1 MTNKIRKVILLITTI
16 LFACHL
22 QVAGKE
28 FFVSEQSI
36 PDFKFIFDKL
46 SQNRITYNRYNDS
59 IFSIHNHDEWL
70 RFFMT
75 RSQKNHKIYNENEKL
90 LNSIADYFETDMA
103 DTTKE
108 TILPDAAYDSLDKN
122 FFHNYAYALTDPFIT
137 NRVTDILI
145 RNFRKRPERNYEFLR
160 AMSWKGASY
169 YQIWRLNRDN
179 ETLKKAYDCIAYVA
193 DSAHCHTPEEL
204 GLYGYALQNLCLS
217 AWTLNHIQPL
227 KKLQERYEKLEEL
240 ARNHTADEL
249 EVPEKRRQLWINSL
263 KNRDLEIVRGI
274 YLTNP
279 DLIEKEEGDA
289 LVKRVLSQYPDT
301 VGLSTTSKLNLI
313 VMKLRMGEI
322 RTRTAL
328 KEAKE
333 IYETSI
339 KPLTRQKILGEGA
352 FNSLMNHYPNL
363 AFIVDTARV
372 SVKYKKKCVRM
383 FCEDII
389 RMFRHRK
396 DQQNST
402 QYNQTLEH
410 VSTYP
415 RLIKYLS
422 DEERIGFVMELNV
435 ATQVTTYAHSTHVA
449 RLAEAMMKAIIR
461 HQRELLVG
469 KLGITSK
476 WQVRLHQ
483 RQLINFITRA
493 ALCHDIGKNSIVSV
507 VNNDYRQ
514 LCDEERRIIRM
525 HPRMGLKYL
534 KISQKLKYYHD
545 TTLGHHKWYNGK
557 GGYPSD
563 FDNTKSPFRFMI
575 DIITLCDCM
584 QAATERVGRNYKQ
597 EKSFE
602 KVMEE
607 LREGAGTRYNPD
619 LVKLIDDIPELY
631 NELERIAIYGW
642 PDIYYE
648 ISLLSRLEIVGAEKA
663 RI

>member
-1 MTNKIRKVILLITTI
+1 MINKIRKIILLTTII
-16 LFACHL
+16 LFACHYP
-22 QVAGKE
+22 VAGKE
-28 FFVSEQSI
+28 YSASKQTI

-59 IFSIHNHDEWL
+59 IFRIHDHDQWVK
-70 RFFMT
+70 FFMA
-75 RSQKNHKIYNENEKL
+75 RSQKNHQIYHENERL
-90 LNSIADYFETDMA
+90 LNSIADYFEPDMV

-108 TILPDAAYDSLDKN
+108 CVLPDAAYDSLDKN

-137 NRVTDILI
+137 NRIMDILI
-145 RNFRKRPERNYEFLR
+145 RNLRNRPDRNYYFLR
-160 AMSWKGASY
+160 AMSWKGSSH
-169 YQIWRLNRDN
+169 YQIWKLDRDV

-204 GLYGYALQNLCLS
+204 GLYGYALQDLCLS

-227 KKLQERYEKLEEL
+227 KKLKERYEKLEIL

-249 EVPEKRRQLWINSL
+249 EVPEKRRQLWINSI

-289 LVKRVLSQYPDT
+289 LVKRVIRQYPDT
-301 VGLSTTSKLNLI
+301 VGLSITSKLNLI
-313 VMKLRMGEI
+313 VMKVRTGEI

-328 KEAKE
+328 REAKE
-333 IYETSI
+333 IYETLI
-339 KPLTRQKILGEGA
+339 KPLTKQEVLGVGT
-352 FNSLMNHYPNL
+352 FNSLMNHYTNL

-372 SVKYKKKCVRM
+372 SANYKKEHVRM

-402 QYNQTLEH
+402 QYNQTLEL
-410 VSTYP
+410 VSTNP
-415 RLIKYLS
+415 RLIKYLN
-422 DEERIGFVMELNV
+422 DKDRIGFVMELNV

-449 RLAEAMMKAIIR
+449 RLTEALMKGIIR
-461 HQRELLVG
+461 HRKQLLVG

-483 RQLINFITRA
+483 SQLIHFITRA

-534 KISQKLKYYHD
+534 KISQKLKHYHD

-563 FDNTKSPFRFMI
+563 FDNTKSPYRFMI

-619 LVKLIDDIPELY
+619 LVKLIDDVPELY
-631 NELERIAIYGW
+631 KELEMIAIYGW

-648 ISLLSRLEIVGAEKA
+648 IYKNYMR
-663 RI
+663 

>member
-1 MTNKIRKVILLITTI
+1 MITTI

-28 FFVSEQSI
+28 LLVSKQSI

-59 IFSIHNHDEWL
+59 IFRIHDHDQWVK
-70 RFFMT
+70 FFMA
-75 RSQKNHKIYNENEKL
+75 RSQKNHQIYHENVKL

-108 TILPDAAYDSLDKN
+108 TILPDAAYDSLN
-122 FFHNYAYALTDPFIT
+122 VHFFRNYAYALSDPFIT

-145 RNFRKRPERNYEFLR
+145 RNFKNRPDQNSYFLR

-169 YQIWRLNRDN
+169 YLIWKLNRDI

-193 DSAHCHTPEEL
+193 DTAHCHTSEEL
-204 GLYGYALQNLCLS
+204 GLYGYALQDLCLS
-217 AWTLNHIQPL
+217 TWTRHHIQPL
-227 KKLQERYEKLEEL
+227 KKLKERYEKLEEL
-240 ARNHTADEL
+240 ARNHTAEEL
-249 EVPEKRRQLWINSL
+249 KVPEKRRQQWINRI
-263 KNRDLEIVRGI
+263 KGRDLEIVRGI

-279 DLIEKEEGDA
+279 ELIDKAEGEA
-289 LVKRVLSQYPDT
+289 MVKRVTSQYPDT
-301 VGLSTTSKLNLI
+301 VGLSASSKFNLI
-313 VMKLRMGEI
+313 VMKLKMGEI
-322 RTRTAL
+322 KTRTAL

-333 IYETSI
+333 IYRTQI
-339 KPLTRQKILGEGA
+339 KPLTRQKALGASA
-352 FNSLMNHYPNL
+352 FNSLMNHYTNL

-372 SVKYKKKCVRM
+372 STNYKKKYIRT

-396 DQQNST
+396 NQQNST
-402 QYNQTLEH
+402 QYNQTLEY

-435 ATQVTTYAHSTHVA
+435 ATQVTSYAHSTHVA

-461 HQRELLVG
+461 HRRELLVG
-469 KLGITSK
+469 KLGINSK

-483 RQLINFITRA
+483 RQLIHFITQA
-493 ALCHDIGKNSIVSV
+493 ALWHDVGKNSIVSV

-563 FDNTKSPFRFMI
+563 FDKP
-575 DIITLCDCM
+575 
-584 QAATERVGRNYKQ
+584 
-597 EKSFE
+597 
-602 KVMEE
+602 
-607 LREGAGTRYNPD
+607 
-619 LVKLIDDIPELY
+619 
-631 NELERIAIYGW
+631 
-642 PDIYYE
+642 
-648 ISLLSRLEIVGAEKA
+648 SRLTAS
-663 RI
+663 

>member
-1 MTNKIRKVILLITTI
+1 MINKIRKVILLITTI

-28 FFVSEQSI
+28 LFVSKQSI
-36 PDFKFIFDKL
+36 PDFKYIFDKL
-46 SQNRITYNRYNDS
+46 SQNRIIYNRYNDS
-59 IFSIHNHDEWL
+59 IFSIHNHDEWV

-75 RSQKNHKIYNENEKL
+75 RSRKNHKIYQENEKL
-90 LNSIADYFETDMA
+90 LNSIADYFKTDMA

-160 AMSWKGASY
+160 AMSWKGSSY
-169 YQIWRLNRDN
+169 YLIWKLDRDN

-204 GLYGYALQNLCLS
+204 GLYGYALQDLCLS
-217 AWTLNHIQPL
+217 AWTLHHIQPL

-240 ARNHTADEL
+240 ARNHTADQL
-249 EVPEKRRQLWINSL
+249 EVPEKRRQLWINRI

-279 DLIEKEEGDA
+279 ELIEKKEGDA
-289 LVKRVLSQYPDT
+289 LVRRVIRQYPDT
-301 VGLSTTSKLNLI
+301 VGLSTSTKLNLI
-313 VMKLRMGEI
+313 VLKLKMGEI
-322 RTRTAL
+322 RTSTAL
-328 KEAKE
+328 KEAEE
-333 IYETSI
+333 IYETLI
-339 KPLTRQKILGEGA
+339 KPLTRQKVLGVNA
-352 FNSLMNHYPNL
+352 FNSLMSHYTDL

-372 SVKYKKKCVRM
+372 SANYKKEHVKM

-396 DQQNST
+396 DQQNFT
-402 QYNQTLEH
+402 QYNQTLEN
-410 VSTYP
+410 VSTDP
-415 RLIKYLS
+415 RLIKYLN
-422 DEERIGFVMELNV
+422 DKERIGFVMELNV

-449 RLAEAMMKAIIR
+449 RLAEAMMKALIKHR
-461 HQRELLVG
+461 RELLVG
-469 KLGITSK
+469 KLGISSK

-483 RQLINFITRA
+483 RQLITFITHA

-514 LCDEERRIIRM
+514 LTDEERRIIRM
-525 HPRMGLKYL
+525 HPRLGLKYL
-534 KISQKLKYYHD
+534 KISKELKSYHD

-557 GGYPSD
+557 GGYPSY
-563 FDNTKSPFRFMI
+563 FDNTKSPYRFMI

-607 LREGAGTRYNPD
+607 LRKGAGTRYNPD

-631 NELERIAIYGW
+631 KELERIAIYGW

-648 ISLLSRLEIVGAEKA
+648 IYKNYNAIKILGFLLV
-663 RI
+663 

>member
-1 MTNKIRKVILLITTI
+1 M
-16 LFACHL
+16 
-22 QVAGKE
+22 
-28 FFVSEQSI
+28 
-36 PDFKFIFDKL
+36 
-46 SQNRITYNRYNDS
+46 
-59 IFSIHNHDEWL
+59 
-70 RFFMT
+70 
-75 RSQKNHKIYNENEKL
+75 
-90 LNSIADYFETDMA
+90 
-103 DTTKE
+103 
-108 TILPDAAYDSLDKN
+108 
-122 FFHNYAYALTDPFIT
+122 
-137 NRVTDILI
+137 
-145 RNFRKRPERNYEFLR
+145 
-160 AMSWKGASY
+160 
-169 YQIWRLNRDN
+169 
-179 ETLKKAYDCIAYVA
+179 
-193 DSAHCHTPEEL
+193 
-204 GLYGYALQNLCLS
+204 
-217 AWTLNHIQPL
+217 
-227 KKLQERYEKLEEL
+227 
-240 ARNHTADEL
+240 
-249 EVPEKRRQLWINSL
+249 
-263 KNRDLEIVRGI
+263 EIVRGI

-279 DLIEKEEGDA
+279 ELIEKKEGDA
-289 LVKRVLSQYPDT
+289 LVRRVIRQYPDT
-301 VGLSTTSKLNLI
+301 VGLSTSTKLNLI
-313 VMKLRMGEI
+313 VLKLKMGEI
-322 RTRTAL
+322 QTRTAL
-328 KEAKE
+328 KEAKG
-333 IYETSI
+333 IYETLV
-339 KPLTRQKILGEGA
+339 KPLTRQKVLGVNA
-352 FNSLMNHYPNL
+352 FNSLMSHYTDL

-372 SVKYKKKCVRM
+372 STNYKKKCVKM

-402 QYNQTLEH
+402 QYNQTLED
-410 VSTYP
+410 VSTDP
-415 RLIKYLS
+415 RLIKYLN
-422 DEERIGFVMELNV
+422 DKERIGFVMELNV

-483 RQLINFITRA
+483 RQLIHFIIHA

-514 LCDEERRIIRM
+514 LSDEERRIIRM
-525 HPRMGLKYL
+525 HPRLGLKYL
-534 KISQKLKYYHD
+534 KISKELKYYHD

-602 KVMEE
+602 KVMGE

-631 NELERIAIYGW
+631 KELERIAIYGW

-648 ISLLSRLEIVGAEKA
+648 IYKNYMR
-663 RI
+663 

>member
-1 MTNKIRKVILLITTI
+1 MINKIRHIILLTTII
-16 LFACHL
+16 LFACHYP
-22 QVAGKE
+22 VAGKE
-28 FFVSEQSI
+28 YSASKQTI

-59 IFSIHNHDEWL
+59 IFRIHDHDQWVK
-70 RFFMT
+70 FFMA
-75 RSQKNHKIYNENEKL
+75 RSQKNHQIYHENEKL
-90 LNSIADYFETDMA
+90 LNSIVDYFETDMA

-160 AMSWKGASY
+160 AMSWKGSSY
-169 YQIWRLNRDN
+169 YQIWRLDRDN

-193 DSAHCHTPEEL
+193 DSAHCHTSEEL
-204 GLYGYALQNLCLS
+204 SLYGYALQDLCLS
-217 AWTLNHIQPL
+217 AWALHHIQPL
-227 KKLQERYEKLEEL
+227 KKLQERYEKLEIL

-249 EVPEKRRQLWINSL
+249 EVPEKRRQLWINSI

-279 DLIEKEEGDA
+279 DLIEKKEGEA
-289 LVKRVLSQYPDT
+289 LVKRVIRQYPDT
-301 VGLSTTSKLNLI
+301 VGLSITSKLNLI
-313 VMKLRMGEI
+313 VMKVRTGEI
-322 RTRTAL
+322 QTRTAL
-328 KEAKE
+328 REAKE
-333 IYETSI
+333 IYETLI
-339 KPLTRQKILGEGA
+339 KPLTKQKVLGVGA
-352 FNSLMNHYPNL
+352 FNSLMNHYTNL

-372 SVKYKKKCVRM
+372 STNYKKEYVRM

-402 QYNQTLEH
+402 QYNQTLEQ
-410 VSTYP
+410 VSTNP

-422 DEERIGFVMELNV
+422 DKDRIGFVMELNV

-449 RLAEAMMKAIIR
+449 RLAESLMKGIIR
-461 HQRELLVG
+461 HRKQLLVG

-483 RQLINFITRA
+483 SQLINFITQA
-493 ALCHDIGKNSIVSV
+493 ALCHDVGKNSIVSV

-514 LCDEERRIIRM
+514 LSDEERRIIRM
-525 HPRMGLKYL
+525 HPRLGMKYL
-534 KISQKLKYYHD
+534 KISQELRYYHD

-563 FDNTKSPFRFMI
+563 FDNTRSPYRFMI

-619 LVKLIDDIPELY
+619 LVKLIDDVPEIY
-631 NELERIAIYGW
+631 KELEMIAIYGW
-642 PDIYYE
+642 ADIYYE
-648 ISLLSRLEIVGAEKA
+648 IYKNYMR
-663 RI
+663 

>member
-1 MTNKIRKVILLITTI
+1 MINKIRHIILLTTII
-16 LFACHL
+16 LFACHYP
-22 QVAGKE
+22 VAGKE
-28 FFVSEQSI
+28 YSASKQTI

-59 IFSIHNHDEWL
+59 IFRIHDHDQWVK
-70 RFFMT
+70 FFMA
-75 RSQKNHKIYNENEKL
+75 RSQKNHQIYHENERL
-90 LNSIADYFETDMA
+90 LNSIADYFEPDMV

-108 TILPDAAYDSLDKN
+108 CVLPDAAYDSLDKN

-137 NRVTDILI
+137 NRIMDILI
-145 RNFRKRPERNYEFLR
+145 RNLRNRPDRNYYFLR
-160 AMSWKGASY
+160 AMSWKGSSH
-169 YQIWRLNRDN
+169 YQIWKLDRDV

-204 GLYGYALQNLCLS
+204 GLYGYALQDLSLS

-227 KKLQERYEKLEEL
+227 KKLKERYEKLEIL

-249 EVPEKRRQLWINSL
+249 EVPEKRRQLWINSI

-289 LVKRVLSQYPDT
+289 LVKRVIRQYPDT
-301 VGLSTTSKLNLI
+301 VGLSITSKLNLI
-313 VMKLRMGEI
+313 VLKVRTGEI

-328 KEAKE
+328 REAEE
-333 IYETSI
+333 IYETLI
-339 KPLTRQKILGEGA
+339 KPLTKQKVLGVGT
-352 FNSLMNHYPNL
+352 FNSLMNHYTNL

-372 SVKYKKKCVRM
+372 SANYKKEHVRM

-402 QYNQTLEH
+402 QYNQTLEL
-410 VSTYP
+410 VSTNP
-415 RLIKYLS
+415 RLIKYLN
-422 DEERIGFVMELNV
+422 DKDRIGFVMELNV

-449 RLAEAMMKAIIR
+449 RLAETMMKAIIR
-461 HQRELLVG
+461 YRRELLVG

-483 RQLINFITRA
+483 SQLIHFITRA

-514 LCDEERRIIRM
+514 LSDEERRIIRM
-525 HPRMGLKYL
+525 HPRMGQKYL

-563 FDNTKSPFRFMI
+563 FDNTQSPYRFMI

-619 LVKLIDDIPELY
+619 LVKLIDDVPELY
-631 NELERIAIYGW
+631 KELEMIAIYGW

-648 ISLLSRLEIVGAEKA
+648 IYKNYMR
-663 RI
+663 

>member
-1 MTNKIRKVILLITTI
+1 MINKIRKVILLITTI

-28 FFVSEQSI
+28 LFVSKQNI
-36 PDFKFIFDKL
+36 PDFKYIFDKL
-46 SQNRITYNRYNDS
+46 SQNRIIYNRYNDS
-59 IFSIHNHDEWL
+59 IFSIHNHDEWV

-75 RSQKNHKIYNENEKL
+75 RSQKNHKIYQENEKL

-108 TILPDAAYDSLDKN
+108 TILPDAAYDSLN
-122 FFHNYAYALTDPFIT
+122 VHFFRNYAYALTDPFIT

-145 RNFRKRPERNYEFLR
+145 RNFKNREDQNYYFLR
-160 AMSWKGASY
+160 AMSWKGSSY
-169 YQIWRLNRDN
+169 YQIWKLNRDN

-204 GLYGYALQNLCLS
+204 GLYGYALQDLCLS
-217 AWTLNHIQPL
+217 AWTLHHIQPL

-240 ARNHTADEL
+240 ARTHTADEL
-249 EVPEKRRQLWINSL
+249 EVPETRRQLWINRL
-263 KNRDLEIVRGI
+263 KSRDLEIVKEI

-279 DLIEKEEGDA
+279 ELTEKKEGEA
-289 LVKRVLSQYPDT
+289 LVKRVIRQYPDT
-301 VGLSTTSKLNLI
+301 VGLSTSTKLNLI
-313 VMKLRMGEI
+313 TMKLKMGEI
-322 RTRTAL
+322 RTRAAL

-333 IYETSI
+333 IYETQI
-339 KPLTRQKILGEGA
+339 KPLTQQKKLGEGA
-352 FNSLMNHYPNL
+352 FYSLMNYYPNL

-372 SVKYKKKCVRM
+372 STNYKKKCVKM

-402 QYNQTLEH
+402 QYNQTLED
-410 VSTYP
+410 VSTDP
-415 RLIKYLS
+415 RLIKYLN
-422 DEERIGFVMELNV
+422 DKERIGFVMELNV

-483 RQLINFITRA
+483 RQLIHFIIHA

-514 LCDEERRIIRM
+514 LSDEERRIIRM
-525 HPRMGLKYL
+525 HPRLGLKYL
-534 KISQKLKYYHD
+534 KISKELKYYHD

-602 KVMEE
+602 KVMGE

-631 NELERIAIYGW
+631 KELERIAIYGW

-648 ISLLSRLEIVGAEKA
+648 IYKNYMR
-663 RI
+663 

>member
-1 MTNKIRKVILLITTI
+1 MINKIRHIILLTTII
-16 LFACHL
+16 LFACHYP
-22 QVAGKE
+22 VAGKE
-28 FFVSEQSI
+28 YSASKQTI

-59 IFSIHNHDEWL
+59 IFRIHDHDQWVK
-70 RFFMT
+70 FFMA
-75 RSQKNHKIYNENEKL
+75 RSQKNHQIYHENEKL
-90 LNSIADYFETDMA
+90 LNSIADYFEPDMV

-108 TILPDAAYDSLDKN
+108 CVLPDAAYDSLDKN

-137 NRVTDILI
+137 NRIMDILI
-145 RNFRKRPERNYEFLR
+145 RNLRNRPDRNYYFLR
-160 AMSWKGASY
+160 AMSWKGSSH
-169 YQIWRLNRDN
+169 YQIWKLDRDV

-193 DSAHCHTPEEL
+193 DSAHCRTPEEL
-204 GLYGYALQNLCLS
+204 GLYGYALQDLCLS

-227 KKLQERYEKLEEL
+227 KKLKERYEKLEIL

-249 EVPEKRRQLWINSL
+249 EVPEKRRQLWINGI

-289 LVKRVLSQYPDT
+289 LVKRVIRQYPDT
-301 VGLSTTSKLNLI
+301 VGLSITSKLNLI
-313 VMKLRMGEI
+313 VLKVRTGEI

-328 KEAKE
+328 REAEE
-333 IYETSI
+333 IYETLI
-339 KPLTRQKILGEGA
+339 KPLTKQKVLGVGT
-352 FNSLMNHYPNL
+352 FNSLMNHYTNL

-372 SVKYKKKCVRM
+372 SANYKKEHVRM

-402 QYNQTLEH
+402 QYNQTLEL
-410 VSTYP
+410 VSTNP
-415 RLIKYLS
+415 RLIKYLN
-422 DEERIGFVMELNV
+422 DKDRIGFVMELNV

-449 RLAEAMMKAIIR
+449 RLAEALMKGIIR
-461 HQRELLVG
+461 HRKQLLVG

-483 RQLINFITRA
+483 SQLIHFITRA

-514 LCDEERRIIRM
+514 LSDEERRIIRM

-534 KISQKLKYYHD
+534 KISKELRNYHD

-563 FDNTKSPFRFMI
+563 FDNTQSPYRFMI

-619 LVKLIDDIPELY
+619 LVKLIDDVPELY
-631 NELERIAIYGW
+631 KELEMIAIYGW

-648 ISLLSRLEIVGAEKA
+648 IYKNYMR
-663 RI
+663 

>member
-1 MTNKIRKVILLITTI
+1 MINKIRHIILLTTII
-16 LFACHL
+16 LFACHYP
-22 QVAGKE
+22 VAGKE
-28 FFVSEQSI
+28 HSASKQTI

-59 IFSIHNHDEWL
+59 IFRIHDHDQWVK
-70 RFFMT
+70 FFMA
-75 RSQKNHKIYNENEKL
+75 RSQKNHQIYHENEKL
-90 LNSIADYFETDMA
+90 LNSIADYFEPDMV

-108 TILPDAAYDSLDKN
+108 CVLPDAAYDSLDKN

-137 NRVTDILI
+137 NRIMDILI
-145 RNFRKRPERNYEFLR
+145 RNLRNRPDRNYYFLR
-160 AMSWKGASY
+160 AMSWKGSSH
-169 YQIWRLNRDN
+169 YQIWKLDRDV

-193 DSAHCHTPEEL
+193 DSAHCRTPEEL
-204 GLYGYALQNLCLS
+204 GLYGYALQDLCLS

-227 KKLQERYEKLEEL
+227 KKLKERYEKLEIL

-249 EVPEKRRQLWINSL
+249 EVPEKRRQLWINSI

-289 LVKRVLSQYPDT
+289 LVKRVIRQYPDT
-301 VGLSTTSKLNLI
+301 VGLSTASKLNLI
-313 VMKLRMGEI
+313 VLKVRTGEI

-328 KEAKE
+328 REAEE
-333 IYETSI
+333 IYETLI
-339 KPLTRQKILGEGA
+339 KPLTKQKVLGVGT
-352 FNSLMNHYPNL
+352 FNSLMNHYTNL

-372 SVKYKKKCVRM
+372 SANYKKEHVRM

-402 QYNQTLEH
+402 QYNQTLEL
-410 VSTYP
+410 VSTNP
-415 RLIKYLS
+415 RLIKYLN
-422 DEERIGFVMELNV
+422 DKDRIGFVMELNV

-449 RLAEAMMKAIIR
+449 RLAEALMKGIIR
-461 HQRELLVG
+461 HRKQLLVG

-483 RQLINFITRA
+483 SQLIHFITRA

-514 LCDEERRIIRM
+514 LSDEERRIIRM

-534 KISQKLKYYHD
+534 KISQKLKYYYD

-563 FDNTKSPFRFMI
+563 FDNTQSPYRFMI

-631 NELERIAIYGW
+631 KELERIAIYGW

-648 ISLLSRLEIVGAEKA
+648 IYKNYMR
-663 RI
+663 

>member
-1 MTNKIRKVILLITTI
+1 MINKIRHIILLTTII
-16 LFACHL
+16 LFACHYP
-22 QVAGKE
+22 VAGKE
-28 FFVSEQSI
+28 YSASKQTI

-59 IFSIHNHDEWL
+59 IFRIHDHDEWV

-75 RSQKNHKIYNENEKL
+75 RSQKNHQIYHENEKL
-90 LNSIADYFETDMA
+90 LNSIVDYFKTDMA

-160 AMSWKGASY
+160 AMSWKGSSY
-169 YQIWRLNRDN
+169 YQIWRLDRDD

-193 DSAHCHTPEEL
+193 DSAHCHTSEEL
-204 GLYGYALQNLCLS
+204 GLYGYALQDLCLS
-217 AWTLNHIQPL
+217 AWTLHHIQPL
-227 KKLQERYEKLEEL
+227 KKLQERYEKLEIF

-249 EVPEKRRQLWINSL
+249 EVPERRRQLWINRI
-263 KNRDLEIVRGI
+263 KDRDLEIVRGI

-279 DLIEKEEGDA
+279 DLIEKKEGEA
-289 LVKRVLSQYPDT
+289 LVKRVIRQYPDT
-301 VGLSTTSKLNLI
+301 VGLSITSKLNLI
-313 VMKLRMGEI
+313 VMKVRTGEI
-322 RTRTAL
+322 QTRTAL
-328 KEAKE
+328 REAKE
-333 IYETSI
+333 IYETLI
-339 KPLTRQKILGEGA
+339 KPLTKQKVLGEVA
-352 FNSLMNHYPNL
+352 FNSLMNHYTNL

-372 SVKYKKKCVRM
+372 SANYKKEYVKM
-383 FCEDII
+383 FCEDIT

-402 QYNQTLEH
+402 QYNQTLEL
-410 VSTYP
+410 VSTNP

-422 DEERIGFVMELNV
+422 DKDRIGFVMELNV

-449 RLAEAMMKAIIR
+449 RLAEALMKGIIR
-461 HQRELLVG
+461 HRKQLLVG

-483 RQLINFITRA
+483 SQLINFITQA
-493 ALCHDIGKNSIVSV
+493 ALCHDVGKNSIVSV

-514 LCDEERRIIRM
+514 LSDEERRIIRM

-534 KISQKLKYYHD
+534 KISKELRHYHD

-563 FDNTKSPFRFMI
+563 FDNTKSPYRFMI

-584 QAATERVGRNYKQ
+584 QAATERVGRNYRQ

-602 KVMEE
+602 KVMGE

-619 LVKLIDDIPELY
+619 LVKLIDDVPELY
-631 NELERIAIYGW
+631 KELEMIAIYGW
-642 PDIYYE
+642 SDIYYE
-648 ISLLSRLEIVGAEKA
+648 IYKNYMR
-663 RI
+663 

>member
-1 MTNKIRKVILLITTI
+1 MINKIRHIILLTTII
-16 LFACHL
+16 LFACHYP
-22 QVAGKE
+22 VAGKE
-28 FFVSEQSI
+28 YSASKQTI

-59 IFSIHNHDEWL
+59 IFSIHNHDEWI

-75 RSQKNHKIYNENEKL
+75 RSQKNHQIYHENERL
-90 LNSIADYFETDMA
+90 LNSIADYFEPDMV

-108 TILPDAAYDSLDKN
+108 CVLPDAAYDSLDKN

-137 NRVTDILI
+137 NRIMDILI
-145 RNFRKRPERNYEFLR
+145 RNLRNRPDRNYYFLR
-160 AMSWKGASY
+160 AMSWKGSSH
-169 YQIWRLNRDN
+169 YQIWKLDRDV

-204 GLYGYALQNLCLS
+204 GLYGYALQDLCLS

-227 KKLQERYEKLEEL
+227 KKLKERYEKLEIL

-249 EVPEKRRQLWINSL
+249 EVPEKRRQLWINSI

-289 LVKRVLSQYPDT
+289 LVKRVIRQYPDT
-301 VGLSTTSKLNLI
+301 VGLSITSKLNLI
-313 VMKLRMGEI
+313 VLKVRTGEI

-328 KEAKE
+328 REAEE
-333 IYETSI
+333 IYETLI
-339 KPLTRQKILGEGA
+339 KPLTKQKVLGVGT
-352 FNSLMNHYPNL
+352 FNSLMNHYTNL
-363 AFIVDTARV
+363 TFIVDTARV
-372 SVKYKKKCVRM
+372 SANYKKEHVRM

-402 QYNQTLEH
+402 QYNQTLEL
-410 VSTYP
+410 VSTNP
-415 RLIKYLS
+415 RLIKYLN
-422 DEERIGFVMELNV
+422 DKDRIGFVMELNV

-449 RLAEAMMKAIIR
+449 RLAEALMKGIIR
-461 HQRELLVG
+461 HGKQLLVG

-483 RQLINFITRA
+483 SQLINFITQA
-493 ALCHDIGKNSIVSV
+493 ALCHDVGKNSIVSV

-514 LCDEERRIIRM
+514 LTDEERGIIRM

-534 KISQKLKYYHD
+534 KISKELRYYHD

-563 FDNTKSPFRFMI
+563 FDNTQSPYRFMI

-619 LVKLIDDIPELY
+619 LVKLIDDVPELY
-631 NELERIAIYGW
+631 KELEMIAIYGW

-648 ISLLSRLEIVGAEKA
+648 IYKNYMR
-663 RI
+663 

>member
-1 MTNKIRKVILLITTI
+1 MINKIRHVILLTTII
-16 LFACHL
+16 LFACHYP
-22 QVAGKE
+22 VAGKE
-28 FFVSEQSI
+28 YSASKQTI

-59 IFSIHNHDEWL
+59 IFRIHDHDQWVK
-70 RFFMT
+70 FFMA
-75 RSQKNHKIYNENEKL
+75 RSQKNHQIYHENERL
-90 LNSIADYFETDMA
+90 LNSIADYFEPDMV

-108 TILPDAAYDSLDKN
+108 CVLPDAAYDSLDKN

-137 NRVTDILI
+137 NRIMDILI
-145 RNFRKRPERNYEFLR
+145 RNLRNRPDRNYYFLR
-160 AMSWKGASY
+160 AMSWKGSSH
-169 YQIWRLNRDN
+169 YQIWKLDRDV

-204 GLYGYALQNLCLS
+204 GLYGYALQDLCLS

-227 KKLQERYEKLEEL
+227 KKLKERYEKLEIL

-249 EVPEKRRQLWINSL
+249 EVPEKRRQLWINGI

-289 LVKRVLSQYPDT
+289 LVKRVIRQYPDT
-301 VGLSTTSKLNLI
+301 VGLSITSKLNLI
-313 VMKLRMGEI
+313 VLKVRTGEI

-328 KEAKE
+328 REAEE
-333 IYETSI
+333 IYETLI
-339 KPLTRQKILGEGA
+339 KPLTKQKVLGVGT
-352 FNSLMNHYPNL
+352 FNSLMNHYTNL

-372 SVKYKKKCVRM
+372 SANYKKEHVRM

-402 QYNQTLEH
+402 QYNQTLEL
-410 VSTYP
+410 VSTNP
-415 RLIKYLS
+415 RLIKYLN
-422 DEERIGFVMELNV
+422 DKDRIGFVMELNV

-449 RLAEAMMKAIIR
+449 RLAEALMKGIIR
-461 HQRELLVG
+461 HRKQLLVG

-483 RQLINFITRA
+483 SQLIHFITRA

-514 LCDEERRIIRM
+514 LSDEERRIIRM

-534 KISQKLKYYHD
+534 KISQELRNYHD

-563 FDNTKSPFRFMI
+563 FDNTQSPYRFMI

-619 LVKLIDDIPELY
+619 LVKLIDDVPELY
-631 NELERIAIYGW
+631 KELEMIAIYGW

-648 ISLLSRLEIVGAEKA
+648 IYKNYMR
-663 RI
+663 

>member
-1 MTNKIRKVILLITTI
+1 MINKIRHIILLTTII
-16 LFACHL
+16 LFACHYP
-22 QVAGKE
+22 VAGKE
-28 FFVSEQSI
+28 YSASKQTI

-59 IFSIHNHDEWL
+59 IFRIHDHDQWVK
-70 RFFMT
+70 FFMA
-75 RSQKNHKIYNENEKL
+75 RSQKNHQIYHENERL
-90 LNSIADYFETDMA
+90 LNSIADYFEPDMV

-108 TILPDAAYDSLDKN
+108 CVLPDAAYDSLDKN

-137 NRVTDILI
+137 NRIMDILI
-145 RNFRKRPERNYEFLR
+145 RNLRNRPDRNYYFLR
-160 AMSWKGASY
+160 AMSWKGSSH
-169 YQIWRLNRDN
+169 YQIWKLDRDV

-193 DSAHCHTPEEL
+193 DSAHCHTSEEL
-204 GLYGYALQNLCLS
+204 GLYGYALQDLCLS

-227 KKLQERYEKLEEL
+227 KKLKERYEKLEIL

-249 EVPEKRRQLWINSL
+249 EVPEKRRQLWINSI

-279 DLIEKEEGDA
+279 DLIEKKEGDD
-289 LVKRVLSQYPDT
+289 LVKRVIRQYPDT
-301 VGLSTTSKLNLI
+301 VGLSITSKLNLI
-313 VMKLRMGEI
+313 VMKVRTGEI

-328 KEAKE
+328 REAEE
-333 IYETSI
+333 IYETLI
-339 KPLTRQKILGEGA
+339 KPLTKQKVLGVGT
-352 FNSLMNHYPNL
+352 FNSLMNHYTNL

-372 SVKYKKKCVRM
+372 SANYKKEHVRM

-402 QYNQTLEH
+402 QYNQTLEL
-410 VSTYP
+410 VSTNP
-415 RLIKYLS
+415 RLIKYLN
-422 DEERIGFVMELNV
+422 DKDRIGFVMELNV

-449 RLAEAMMKAIIR
+449 RLAESLMKGIIR
-461 HQRELLVG
+461 HRKQLLVG

-483 RQLINFITRA
+483 SQLIHFITRA

-514 LCDEERRIIRM
+514 LSDEERRIIRM
-525 HPRMGLKYL
+525 HPRMGQKYL
-534 KISQKLKYYHD
+534 KISKELRHYHD

-563 FDNTKSPFRFMI
+563 FDNTQSPYRFMI

-619 LVKLIDDIPELY
+619 LVKLIDDVPELY
-631 NELERIAIYGW
+631 KELEMIAIYGW

-648 ISLLSRLEIVGAEKA
+648 IYKNYMR
-663 RI
+663 

>member
-1 MTNKIRKVILLITTI
+1 MINKTRKVILLITTI

-28 FFVSEQSI
+28 LFVSNQTI

-59 IFSIHNHDEWL
+59 IFRIHDHDQWVK
-70 RFFMT
+70 FFIA
-75 RSQKNHKIYNENEKL
+75 RSRKNHQIYHENERL
-90 LNSIADYFETDMA
+90 LNSIVDYFEPDMV

-108 TILPDAAYDSLDKN
+108 CVLPDAAYDSLDKN

-137 NRVTDILI
+137 NRIMDILI
-145 RNFRKRPERNYEFLR
+145 RNFRKRQERNYEFLR
-160 AMSWKGASY
+160 AMSWKGSSH
-169 YQIWRLNRDN
+169 YQIWRLDRDN
-179 ETLKKAYDCIAYVA
+179 KTLKKAYDCIAYVA

-204 GLYGYALQNLCLS
+204 GLYGYALQDLCLS
-217 AWTLNHIQPL
+217 AWTLHHIQPL
-227 KKLQERYEKLEEL
+227 KKLQERYEKLEIL
-240 ARNHTADEL
+240 ARNHTAEEL
-249 EVPEKRRQLWINSL
+249 EVPERRRQLWINRI
-263 KNRDLEIVRGI
+263 KDRDLEIVRGI

-279 DLIEKEEGDA
+279 ELIEKKEGDD
-289 LVKRVLSQYPDT
+289 LVKRVIRQYPDT
-301 VGLSTTSKLNLI
+301 VGLSITSKLNLI
-313 VMKLRMGEI
+313 VMKVRTGEI
-322 RTRTAL
+322 QTRTAL
-328 KEAKE
+328 REAKE
-333 IYETSI
+333 IYETLI
-339 KPLTRQKILGEGA
+339 KPLTKQKVLGVGA
-352 FNSLMNHYPNL
+352 FNSLMNHYTNL

-372 SVKYKKKCVRM
+372 STNYKKEYVRM

-402 QYNQTLEH
+402 QYNQTLEL
-410 VSTYP
+410 VSTNP

-422 DEERIGFVMELNV
+422 DKDRIGFVMELNV

-449 RLAEAMMKAIIR
+449 RLAESLMKGIIR
-461 HQRELLVG
+461 HRKQLLVG

-476 WQVRLHQ
+476 WQVMLHQ
-483 RQLINFITRA
+483 SQLIHFITRA

-514 LCDEERRIIRM
+514 LSDDERRIIRM

-534 KISQKLKYYHD
+534 KISKELRHYHD

-563 FDNTKSPFRFMI
+563 FDNTKSPYRFMI

-584 QAATERVGRNYKQ
+584 QAATERVGRNYRQ

-619 LVKLIDDIPELY
+619 LVKLIDDVPELY
-631 NELERIAIYGW
+631 KELEMIAIYGW

-648 ISLLSRLEIVGAEKA
+648 IYKNYMR
-663 RI
+663 

>member
-1 MTNKIRKVILLITTI
+1 MINKIRKVILLITAI

-28 FFVSEQSI
+28 LSVSKQSI
-36 PDFKFIFDKL
+36 PNFKFIFDKL
-46 SQNRITYNRYNDS
+46 SQNRIIYNRYNDS
-59 IFSIHNHDEWL
+59 IFSIHNHDEWV

-75 RSQKNHKIYNENEKL
+75 RSRKNHKIYQENEKL

-108 TILPDAAYDSLDKN
+108 TILPDAAYDSLN
-122 FFHNYAYALTDPFIT
+122 VHFFRNYAYALTDPFIT

-145 RNFRKRPERNYEFLR
+145 RNFKNREDQNYYFLR
-160 AMSWKGASY
+160 AMSWKGSSY
-169 YQIWRLNRDN
+169 YQIWKLNRDN

-204 GLYGYALQNLCLS
+204 GLYGYALQDLCLS
-217 AWTLNHIQPL
+217 AWTLHHIQPL

-240 ARNHTADEL
+240 ARTHTADEL
-249 EVPEKRRQLWINSL
+249 EVPETRRQLWINRL
-263 KNRDLEIVRGI
+263 KSRDLEIVKGI

-279 DLIEKEEGDA
+279 ELTEKKEGEA
-289 LVKRVLSQYPDT
+289 LVKRVIRQYPDT
-301 VGLSTTSKLNLI
+301 VGLSTSTKLNLI
-313 VMKLRMGEI
+313 TMKLKMGEI
-322 RTRTAL
+322 RTRAAL

-333 IYETSI
+333 IYETQI
-339 KPLTRQKILGEGA
+339 KPLTQQKKLGEGA
-352 FNSLMNHYPNL
+352 FYSLMNYYPNL

-372 SVKYKKKCVRM
+372 STNYKKKCVKM

-402 QYNQTLEH
+402 QYNQTLED
-410 VSTYP
+410 VSTDP
-415 RLIKYLS
+415 RLIKYLN
-422 DEERIGFVMELNV
+422 DKERIGFVMELNV

-483 RQLINFITRA
+483 RQLIHFIIHA

-514 LCDEERRIIRM
+514 LSDEERRIIRM
-525 HPRMGLKYL
+525 HPRLGLKYL
-534 KISQKLKYYHD
+534 KISKELKYYHD

-563 FDNTKSPFRFMI
+563 FDNTKSPYRFMI

-648 ISLLSRLEIVGAEKA
+648 IYKNYMR
-663 RI
+663 

>member
-1 MTNKIRKVILLITTI
+1 MINKIRKVILLITAI

-28 FFVSEQSI
+28 LFVSKQSI

-46 SQNRITYNRYNDS
+46 SQNRIIYNRYNDS
-59 IFSIHNHDEWL
+59 IFRIHDHDQWVK
-70 RFFMT
+70 FFMA
-75 RSQKNHKIYNENEKL
+75 RSQKNHQIYHENEKL
-90 LNSIADYFETDMA
+90 LNSIADYFEPDMV

-108 TILPDAAYDSLDKN
+108 CVLPDAAYDSLDKN

-137 NRVTDILI
+137 NRIMDILI
-145 RNFRKRPERNYEFLR
+145 RNLRNRPDRNYYFLR
-160 AMSWKGASY
+160 AMSWKGSSH
-169 YQIWRLNRDN
+169 YQIWKLDRDV

-204 GLYGYALQNLCLS
+204 GLYGYALQDLCLS

-227 KKLQERYEKLEEL
+227 KKLQERYEKLEIL

-249 EVPEKRRQLWINSL
+249 EVPEKRRQLWINGI

-279 DLIEKEEGDA
+279 ELIEKKEGDA
-289 LVKRVLSQYPDT
+289 LVRRVIRQYPDT
-301 VGLSTTSKLNLI
+301 VGLSTSTKLNLI
-313 VMKLRMGEI
+313 VLKLKMGEI
-322 RTRTAL
+322 RTSTAL
-328 KEAKE
+328 KEAEE
-333 IYETSI
+333 IYETLI
-339 KPLTRQKILGEGA
+339 KPFTRQKVLGVNA
-352 FNSLMNHYPNL
+352 FNSLMSHYTDL

-372 SVKYKKKCVRM
+372 SANYKKEHVKM

-396 DQQNST
+396 DQQNFT
-402 QYNQTLEH
+402 QYNQTLEN
-410 VSTYP
+410 VSTDP
-415 RLIKYLS
+415 RLIKYLN
-422 DEERIGFVMELNV
+422 DKERIGFVMELNV

-449 RLAEAMMKAIIR
+449 RLAEAMMKAIIKHR
-461 HQRELLVG
+461 RELLVG
-469 KLGITSK
+469 KLGISSK

-483 RQLINFITRA
+483 RQLIHFIIHA

-514 LCDEERRIIRM
+514 LTDEERRIIRM
-525 HPRMGLKYL
+525 HPRLGLKYL
-534 KISQKLKYYHD
+534 KISKELKYYHD

-557 GGYPSD
+557 GGYPSY
-563 FDNTKSPFRFMI
+563 FDNTQSPYRFMI

-631 NELERIAIYGW
+631 KELERIAIYGW

-648 ISLLSRLEIVGAEKA
+648 IYKNYMR
-663 RI
+663 

>member
-1 MTNKIRKVILLITTI
+1 MINTIRKVILLITAI

-28 FFVSEQSI
+28 LFVSKQSI
-36 PDFKFIFDKL
+36 PDFKYIFDKL
-46 SQNRITYNRYNDS
+46 SQNRIIYNRYNDS
-59 IFSIHNHDEWL
+59 IFSIHNHDEWV

-75 RSQKNHKIYNENEKL
+75 RSQKNHKIYQENEKL

-108 TILPDAAYDSLDKN
+108 TILPDAAYDSLN
-122 FFHNYAYALTDPFIT
+122 VHFFRNYAYALTDPFIT
-137 NRVTDILI
+137 NRITDILI
-145 RNFRKRPERNYEFLR
+145 RNFKNRQDQNYYFLR
-160 AMSWKGASY
+160 AMSWKGSSY
-169 YQIWRLNRDN
+169 YQIWRLNGDN

-204 GLYGYALQNLCLS
+204 GLYGYALQDLCLS
-217 AWTLNHIQPL
+217 AWTLHHIQPL

-240 ARNHTADEL
+240 ARNHSADQL
-249 EVPEKRRQLWINSL
+249 EVPEKRRQLWINRI

-279 DLIEKEEGDA
+279 ELIEKKEGDA
-289 LVKRVLSQYPDT
+289 LVRRVIRQYPDT
-301 VGLSTTSKLNLI
+301 VGLSTSTKLNLI
-313 VMKLRMGEI
+313 VLKLKMGEI
-322 RTRTAL
+322 QTRTAL
-328 KEAKE
+328 KEARG
-333 IYETSI
+333 IYETLV
-339 KPLTRQKILGEGA
+339 KPLTRQKVLGVNA
-352 FNSLMNHYPNL
+352 FNSLMSHYTDL

-372 SVKYKKKCVRM
+372 SANCKKEYVKM

-396 DQQNST
+396 DQQTST
-402 QYNQTLEH
+402 QYNQTLEN
-410 VSTYP
+410 VSTNP
-415 RLIKYLS
+415 RLIKYLN
-422 DEERIGFVMELNV
+422 DKERIGFVMELNV

-449 RLAEAMMKAIIR
+449 RLAEAMMKAIIKHR
-461 HQRELLVG
+461 RELLVG
-469 KLGITSK
+469 KLGISSK

-483 RQLINFITRA
+483 RQLITFITHA

-514 LCDEERRIIRM
+514 LTDEERRIIRM
-525 HPRMGLKYL
+525 HPRLGLKYL
-534 KISQKLKYYHD
+534 KISKELKSYHD

-557 GGYPSD
+557 GGYPSY
-563 FDNTKSPFRFMI
+563 FDNTKSPYRFMI

-631 NELERIAIYGW
+631 KELERIAIYGW

-648 ISLLSRLEIVGAEKA
+648 IYKNYMR
-663 RI
+663 

>member
-1 MTNKIRKVILLITTI
+1 MINKIRKVILLITAI

-28 FFVSEQSI
+28 LSVSKQSI
-36 PDFKFIFDKL
+36 PNFKFIFDKL
-46 SQNRITYNRYNDS
+46 SQNRIIYNRYNDS
-59 IFSIHNHDEWL
+59 IFSIHNHDKWV

-90 LNSIADYFETDMA
+90 LNSIADYFETDMT

-108 TILPDAAYDSLDKN
+108 NILPDAAYDSLN
-122 FFHNYAYALTDPFIT
+122 VHFFRNYAYALTDPFIT

-145 RNFRKRPERNYEFLR
+145 RNFQNREDQNYYFLR
-160 AMSWKGASY
+160 AMSWKGSSY
-169 YQIWRLNRDN
+169 YQIWKLNRDN

-204 GLYGYALQNLCLS
+204 GLYGYALQDLCLS
-217 AWTLNHIQPL
+217 AWTLHHIQPL

-240 ARNHTADEL
+240 ARTHTAVEL
-249 EVPEKRRQLWINSL
+249 EVPETRRQLWINRL
-263 KNRDLEIVRGI
+263 KSRDLEIVKGI

-279 DLIEKEEGDA
+279 ELTEKKEGEA
-289 LVKRVLSQYPDT
+289 LVKRVIRQYPDT
-301 VGLSTTSKLNLI
+301 VGLSTSTKLNLI
-313 VMKLRMGEI
+313 TMKLKMGEI
-322 RTRTAL
+322 RTRAAL

-333 IYETSI
+333 IYETQI
-339 KPLTRQKILGEGA
+339 KPLTQQKKLGEGA
-352 FNSLMNHYPNL
+352 FYSLMNYYPNL

-372 SVKYKKKCVRM
+372 STNYKKKCVKM

-402 QYNQTLEH
+402 QYNQTLED
-410 VSTYP
+410 VSTDP
-415 RLIKYLS
+415 RLIKYLN
-422 DEERIGFVMELNV
+422 DKERIGFVMELNV

-483 RQLINFITRA
+483 RQLIHFIIHA

-514 LCDEERRIIRM
+514 LSDEERRIIRM
-525 HPRMGLKYL
+525 HPRLGLKYL
-534 KISQKLKYYHD
+534 KISKELKYYHD

-602 KVMEE
+602 KVMGE

-631 NELERIAIYGW
+631 KELERIAIYGW

-648 ISLLSRLEIVGAEKA
+648 IYKNYMR
-663 RI
+663 

>member
-1 MTNKIRKVILLITTI
+1 MTTII
-16 LFACHL
+16 LFACHYP
-22 QVAGKE
+22 VAGKE
-28 FFVSEQSI
+28 YSASKQTI

-59 IFSIHNHDEWL
+59 IFRIHDHDQWVK
-70 RFFMT
+70 FFMA
-75 RSQKNHKIYNENEKL
+75 RSQKNHQIYHENEKL
-90 LNSIADYFETDMA
+90 LNSIVDYFEPDMV

-108 TILPDAAYDSLDKN
+108 CVLPDAAYDSLDKN

-137 NRVTDILI
+137 NRIMDILI
-145 RNFRKRPERNYEFLR
+145 RNLRNRPDRNYYFLR
-160 AMSWKGASY
+160 AMSWKGSSH
-169 YQIWRLNRDN
+169 YQIWKLDRDV

-193 DSAHCHTPEEL
+193 DSAHCRTPEEL
-204 GLYGYALQNLCLS
+204 GLYGYALQDLCLS

-227 KKLQERYEKLEEL
+227 KKLKERYEKLEIL

-249 EVPEKRRQLWINSL
+249 EVPEKRRQLWINSI

-279 DLIEKEEGDA
+279 DLKEKEEGDA
-289 LVKRVLSQYPDT
+289 LVKRVIRQYPDT
-301 VGLSTTSKLNLI
+301 VGLSITSKLNLI
-313 VMKLRMGEI
+313 VLKVRTGEI

-328 KEAKE
+328 REAEE
-333 IYETSI
+333 IYETLI
-339 KPLTRQKILGEGA
+339 KPLTKQKVLGVGT
-352 FNSLMNHYPNL
+352 FNSLMNHYTNL

-372 SVKYKKKCVRM
+372 SANYKKEHVRM

-402 QYNQTLEH
+402 QYNQTLEL
-410 VSTYP
+410 VSTNP
-415 RLIKYLS
+415 RLIKYLN
-422 DEERIGFVMELNV
+422 DKDRIGFVMELNV
-435 ATQVTTYAHSTHVA
+435 APQVTTYAHSTHVA
-449 RLAEAMMKAIIR
+449 RLAESLMKGIIR
-461 HQRELLVG
+461 HRKQLLVG

-483 RQLINFITRA
+483 SQLIHFITRA

-514 LCDEERRIIRM
+514 LSDEERRIIRM

-534 KISQKLKYYHD
+534 KISQELRNYHD

-563 FDNTKSPFRFMI
+563 FDNTKSPYRFMI

-631 NELERIAIYGW
+631 KELERIAIYGW

-648 ISLLSRLEIVGAEKA
+648 IYKNYMR
-663 RI
+663 

>member
-1 MTNKIRKVILLITTI
+1 MINKIRKIILLTTII
-16 LFACHL
+16 LFACHYP
-22 QVAGKE
+22 VAGKE
-28 FFVSEQSI
+28 YSASKQTI

-59 IFSIHNHDEWL
+59 ILRIHDHDQWVK
-70 RFFMT
+70 FFMA
-75 RSQKNHKIYNENEKL
+75 RSRKNHQIYHENEKL
-90 LNSIADYFETDMA
+90 LNSIADYFEPDMV

-108 TILPDAAYDSLDKN
+108 CVLPDAAYDSLDKN

-137 NRVTDILI
+137 NRIMDILI
-145 RNFRKRPERNYEFLR
+145 RNLRNRPDRNYYFLR
-160 AMSWKGASY
+160 AMSWKGSSH
-169 YQIWRLNRDN
+169 YQIWKLDRDV

-193 DSAHCHTPEEL
+193 DSAHCRTPEEL
-204 GLYGYALQNLCLS
+204 GLYGYALQDLCLS
-217 AWTLNHIQPL
+217 AWTLNYIQPL
-227 KKLQERYEKLEEL
+227 KKLKERYEKLEIL

-249 EVPEKRRQLWINSL
+249 EVPEKRRQLWINSI

-289 LVKRVLSQYPDT
+289 LVKRVIRQYPDT
-301 VGLSTTSKLNLI
+301 VGLSITSKLNLI
-313 VMKLRMGEI
+313 VMKVRTGEI

-328 KEAKE
+328 REAEE
-333 IYETSI
+333 IYETLI
-339 KPLTRQKILGEGA
+339 KPLTKQKVLGVGT
-352 FNSLMNHYPNL
+352 FNSLMNHYTNL

-372 SVKYKKKCVRM
+372 SANYKKEHVRM

-402 QYNQTLEH
+402 QYNQTLEL
-410 VSTYP
+410 VSTNP
-415 RLIKYLS
+415 RLIKYLN
-422 DEERIGFVMELNV
+422 DKDRIGFVMELNV

-449 RLAEAMMKAIIR
+449 RLAESLMKGIIR
-461 HQRELLVG
+461 HRKQLLVG

-483 RQLINFITRA
+483 SQLIHFITRA

-514 LCDEERRIIRM
+514 LSDEERRIIRM
-525 HPRMGLKYL
+525 HPRMGQKYL
-534 KISQKLKYYHD
+534 KISKELRHYHD

-563 FDNTKSPFRFMI
+563 FDNTQSPYRFMI

-619 LVKLIDDIPELY
+619 LVKLIDDVPELY
-631 NELERIAIYGW
+631 KELEMIAIYGW

-648 ISLLSRLEIVGAEKA
+648 IYKNYMR
-663 RI
+663 

>member
-1 MTNKIRKVILLITTI
+1 MINKIRKVILLITTI

-28 FFVSEQSI
+28 LFVSKQSI

-46 SQNRITYNRYNDS
+46 SQNRIIYNRYNDS
-59 IFSIHNHDEWL
+59 IFSTHNHDEWV
-70 RFFMT
+70 RFFMA
-75 RSQKNHKIYNENEKL
+75 RSQKNHQIYHENVKL

-108 TILPDAAYDSLDKN
+108 TILPDAAYDSLN
-122 FFHNYAYALTDPFIT
+122 VHFFRNYAYALTDPFIT
-137 NRVTDILI
+137 NRITDILI
-145 RNFRKRPERNYEFLR
+145 RNFKNRQDQNYYFLR
-160 AMSWKGASY
+160 AMSWKGSSY
-169 YQIWRLNRDN
+169 YQIWKLNRDN

-204 GLYGYALQNLCLS
+204 GLYGYALQDLCLS
-217 AWTLNHIQPL
+217 AWTLHHIQPL

-249 EVPEKRRQLWINSL
+249 EVPEKRRQLWINRI

-289 LVKRVLSQYPDT
+289 LVKRVIRQYPDT
-301 VGLSTTSKLNLI
+301 VGLSTSTKLNLI
-313 VMKLRMGEI
+313 VLKLKMGEI
-322 RTRTAL
+322 RTRIAL
-328 KEAKE
+328 KEAVG
-333 IYETSI
+333 IYETLI
-339 KPLTRQKILGEGA
+339 KPFTRQKVLGESA
-352 FNSLMNHYPNL
+352 FYSLMSHYPNL

-372 SVKYKKKCVRM
+372 SANYKKKYVKM

-402 QYNQTLEH
+402 QYNQTLED
-410 VSTYP
+410 VSTDP

-422 DEERIGFVMELNV
+422 DETRIEFVMELNV

-483 RQLINFITRA
+483 RQLIHFIIHA

-514 LCDEERRIIRM
+514 LSDEERRIIRM

-534 KISQKLKYYHD
+534 KISQKLKFYYD
-545 TTLGHHKWYNGK
+545 ITLGHHKWYNGK
-557 GGYPSD
+557 GGYPND
-563 FDNTKSPFRFMI
+563 FDNTKSPYRFMI

-607 LREGAGTRYNPD
+607 LRKGAGTRYNPD

-631 NELERIAIYGW
+631 KELERIAIYGW
-642 PDIYYE
+642 PNIYYE
-648 ISLLSRLEIVGAEKA
+648 IYKNYMR
-663 RI
+663 

>member
-1 MTNKIRKVILLITTI
+1 M
-16 LFACHL
+16 
-22 QVAGKE
+22 
-28 FFVSEQSI
+28 
-36 PDFKFIFDKL
+36 
-46 SQNRITYNRYNDS
+46 
-59 IFSIHNHDEWL
+59 
-70 RFFMT
+70 
-75 RSQKNHKIYNENEKL
+75 
-90 LNSIADYFETDMA
+90 
-103 DTTKE
+103 
-108 TILPDAAYDSLDKN
+108 
-122 FFHNYAYALTDPFIT
+122 
-137 NRVTDILI
+137 
-145 RNFRKRPERNYEFLR
+145 
-160 AMSWKGASY
+160 
-169 YQIWRLNRDN
+169 
-179 ETLKKAYDCIAYVA
+179 KKAYDCIAYVA

-204 GLYGYALQNLCLS
+204 GLYGYALQDLCLS
-217 AWTLNHIQPL
+217 AWTLHHIQPL

-240 ARNHTADEL
+240 ARNHTADQL
-249 EVPEKRRQLWINSL
+249 EVPEKRRQLWINRI
-263 KNRDLEIVRGI
+263 KNRDLEIVREI
-274 YLTNP
+274 YLP
-279 DLIEKEEGDA
+279 KPELMEKKEGDA
-289 LVKRVLSQYPDT
+289 LVKRVIRQYPDT
-301 VGLSTTSKLNLI
+301 VGLSISSKLDLI

-333 IYETSI
+333 IYETLI
-339 KPLTRQKILGEGA
+339 KPLAQQKVLREGA
-352 FNSLMNHYPNL
+352 FNSLMNHYTNL

-372 SVKYKKKCVRM
+372 SASSKKKYVMM
-383 FCEDII
+383 FCGDII

-402 QYNQTLEH
+402 QYNQALEY
-410 VSTYP
+410 VSTNP

-422 DEERIGFVMELNV
+422 DEVRIEFVMELNV

-449 RLAEAMMKAIIR
+449 RLAEAMMKAIIKHR
-461 HQRELLVG
+461 RELLVG

-483 RQLINFITRA
+483 RQLIRFITRA
-493 ALCHDIGKNSIVSV
+493 ALCHDVGKNSIVSV

-514 LCDEERRIIRM
+514 LSDEERRIIRM
-525 HPRMGLKYL
+525 HPRMGIKYL
-534 KISQKLKYYHD
+534 KISQELKYYHD

-563 FDNTKSPFRFMI
+563 FDNTQSPYRFMI

-631 NELERIAIYGW
+631 KELERIAIYGW

-648 ISLLSRLEIVGAEKA
+648 IYKNYMR
-663 RI
+663 

>member
-1 MTNKIRKVILLITTI
+1 MINKTRKIIILITTI

-28 FFVSEQSI
+28 LLVSKQSI

-59 IFSIHNHDEWL
+59 IFRIHDHDQWVK
-70 RFFMT
+70 FFMA
-75 RSQKNHKIYNENEKL
+75 RSQKNHQIYYENEKL

-108 TILPDAAYDSLDKN
+108 TILPDAAYDSLN
-122 FFHNYAYALTDPFIT
+122 VHFFRNYAYALSDPFIT
-137 NRVTDILI
+137 NRITDILI
-145 RNFRKRPERNYEFLR
+145 RNFKNRPDQNYYFLR
-160 AMSWKGASY
+160 AMSWKGASHY
-169 YQIWRLNRDN
+169 LIWKLNRDI

-193 DSAHCHTPEEL
+193 DTAHCHTSEEL
-204 GLYGYALQNLCLS
+204 GLYGYALQDLCLS
-217 AWTLNHIQPL
+217 TWTLHHIQPL
-227 KKLQERYEKLEEL
+227 KKLKERYEKLEEL
-240 ARNHTADEL
+240 ARNHTAEEL
-249 EVPEKRRQLWINSL
+249 KVPEKRRQKWINRI
-263 KNRDLEIVRGI
+263 KGRDLEIVRGI
-274 YLTNP
+274 YLINP
-279 DLIEKEEGDA
+279 ELIDKAEGEA
-289 LVKRVLSQYPDT
+289 MVKRVTSQYPDT
-301 VGLSTTSKLNLI
+301 VGLSASSKFNLI
-313 VMKLRMGEI
+313 VMKLKMGEI
-322 RTRTAL
+322 KTRTAL

-333 IYETSI
+333 IYRTQI
-339 KPLTRQKILGEGA
+339 KPLTRQKALGESA
-352 FNSLMNHYPNL
+352 FNSLMNHYTNL

-372 SVKYKKKCVRM
+372 SNNYKKKYIRT
-383 FCEDII
+383 FCKDII

-402 QYNQTLEH
+402 QYNQTLEY

-422 DEERIGFVMELNV
+422 DEERIEFVMELNV

-461 HQRELLVG
+461 HRRELLVG
-469 KLGITSK
+469 KLGINSK

-483 RQLINFITRA
+483 RQLIHFITRA

-507 VNNDYRQ
+507 INNDYRQ
-514 LCDEERRIIRM
+514 LTDEERKIIRM

-534 KISQKLKYYHD
+534 KISQELKYYHD

-563 FDNTKSPFRFMI
+563 FDNTKSPYRFMI

-607 LREGAGTRYNPD
+607 LRAGAGTRYNPD

-631 NELERIAIYGW
+631 RELKMIAIYGW

-648 ISLLSRLEIVGAEKA
+648 IYKDYMR
-663 RI
+663 

>member
-1 MTNKIRKVILLITTI
+1 MDTPPYPT
-16 LFACHL
+16 
-22 QVAGKE
+22 
-28 FFVSEQSI
+28 S
-36 PDFKFIFDKL
+36 
-46 SQNRITYNRYNDS
+46 
-59 IFSIHNHDEWL
+59 
-70 RFFMT
+70 
-75 RSQKNHKIYNENEKL
+75 EKL
-90 LNSIADYFETDMA
+90 
-103 DTTKE
+103 K
-108 TILPDAAYDSLDKN
+108 
-122 FFHNYAYALTDPFIT
+122 
-137 NRVTDILI
+137 
-145 RNFRKRPERNYEFLR
+145 
-160 AMSWKGASY
+160 
-169 YQIWRLNRDN
+169 
-179 ETLKKAYDCIAYVA
+179 
-193 DSAHCHTPEEL
+193 
-204 GLYGYALQNLCLS
+204 
-217 AWTLNHIQPL
+217 
-227 KKLQERYEKLEEL
+227 ERYEKLEIL

-249 EVPEKRRQLWINSL
+249 EVPEKRRQQWINRI

-279 DLIEKEEGDA
+279 ELIEKKEGDA
-289 LVKRVLSQYPDT
+289 LVKRVIRQYPDT
-301 VGLSTTSKLNLI
+301 VGLSITSKLNLI
-313 VMKLRMGEI
+313 VLKLRIGEI
-322 RTRTAL
+322 QTRTAL
-328 KEAKE
+328 REAEE
-333 IYETSI
+333 IYGTLI
-339 KPLTRQKILGEGA
+339 KPLTQQKVLGEGA
-352 FNSLMNHYPNL
+352 LVHQSGVYRRYGKGFYQLQ
-363 AFIVDTARV
+363 
-372 SVKYKKKCVRM
+372 KKHIRT

-402 QYNQTLEH
+402 QYNQTLEN

-461 HQRELLVG
+461 HRRELLVG
-469 KLGITSK
+469 KLGINSK

-514 LCDEERRIIRM
+514 LSDEERRIIRM

-534 KISQKLKYYHD
+534 KISQKLKYYYD

-557 GGYPSD
+557 GGYPND
-563 FDNTKSPFRFMI
+563 FDNTKSPYRFMI

-607 LREGAGTRYNPD
+607 LRAGAGTRYNPD

-631 NELERIAIYGW
+631 KELERIAIYGW

-648 ISLLSRLEIVGAEKA
+648 IYKNYMR
-663 RI
+663 

>member
-1 MTNKIRKVILLITTI
+1 MINKIRKVILLITAI
-16 LFACHL
+16 LFACHK

-28 FFVSEQSI
+28 LFVSKQNI
-36 PDFKFIFDKL
+36 PDFKYIFDKL
-46 SQNRITYNRYNDS
+46 SQNRIIYNRYNDS
-59 IFSIHNHDEWL
+59 IFSIHNHDEWI

-75 RSQKNHKIYNENEKL
+75 RSRKNHKIYQENEKL

-108 TILPDAAYDSLDKN
+108 TILPDAAYDSLN
-122 FFHNYAYALTDPFIT
+122 VHFFRNYAYALTDPFIT

-145 RNFRKRPERNYEFLR
+145 RNFKNREDQNYYFLR
-160 AMSWKGASY
+160 AMSWKGSSY
-169 YQIWRLNRDN
+169 YQIWKLNRDN

-204 GLYGYALQNLCLS
+204 GLYGYALQDLCLS
-217 AWTLNHIQPL
+217 AWTLHHIQPL

-240 ARNHTADEL
+240 ARTHTAVEL
-249 EVPEKRRQLWINSL
+249 EVPETRRQLWINRL
-263 KNRDLEIVRGI
+263 KSRDLEIVKGI

-279 DLIEKEEGDA
+279 ELTEKKEGEA
-289 LVKRVLSQYPDT
+289 LVKRVIRQYPDT
-301 VGLSTTSKLNLI
+301 VGLSTSTKLNLI
-313 VMKLRMGEI
+313 TMKLKMGEI
-322 RTRTAL
+322 RTRAAL

-333 IYETSI
+333 IYETQI
-339 KPLTRQKILGEGA
+339 KPLTQQKKLGEGA
-352 FNSLMNHYPNL
+352 FYSLMNYYPNL

-372 SVKYKKKCVRM
+372 STNYKKKCVKM

-402 QYNQTLEH
+402 QYNQTLED
-410 VSTYP
+410 VSTDP
-415 RLIKYLS
+415 RLIKYLN
-422 DEERIGFVMELNV
+422 DKERIGFVMELNV

-483 RQLINFITRA
+483 RQLIHFIIHA

-514 LCDEERRIIRM
+514 LTDEERRIIRM
-525 HPRMGLKYL
+525 HPRLGLKYL
-534 KISQKLKYYHD
+534 KISKELKSYHD

-557 GGYPSD
+557 GGYPSY
-563 FDNTKSPFRFMI
+563 FDNTKSPYRFMI

-631 NELERIAIYGW
+631 KELERIAIYGW

-648 ISLLSRLEIVGAEKA
+648 IYKNYMR
-663 RI
+663 

>member
-1 MTNKIRKVILLITTI
+1 MINKIRKVILLITTI

-28 FFVSEQSI
+28 LLVSKQNI

-59 IFSIHNHDEWL
+59 IFSIHNHDEWI

-90 LNSIADYFETDMA
+90 LNSIADYFETDMT

-108 TILPDAAYDSLDKN
+108 TILPDAAYDSLN
-122 FFHNYAYALTDPFIT
+122 VHFFRNYAYALTDPFIT
-137 NRVTDILI
+137 NRITDILI
-145 RNFRKRPERNYEFLR
+145 RNFKNRKDQNYFFLR
-160 AMSWKGASY
+160 AMSWKGSSY
-169 YQIWRLNRDN
+169 YQIWKLDRDN

-193 DSAHCHTPEEL
+193 DSTHCHTPEEL
-204 GLYGYALQNLCLS
+204 GLYGYALQDLCLS
-217 AWTLNHIQPL
+217 AWTLHHIQPL
-227 KKLQERYEKLEEL
+227 KKLLERYEKLEEL
-240 ARNHTADEL
+240 ARNHTAAQL
-249 EVPEKRRQLWINSL
+249 EVPEKRRQLWINRI
-263 KNRDLEIVRGI
+263 KNRDLEIVREI
-274 YLTNP
+274 YLP
-279 DLIEKEEGDA
+279 KPELMEKKEGDA
-289 LVKRVLSQYPDT
+289 LVKRVIRQYPDT
-301 VGLSTTSKLNLI
+301 VGLSISSKLDLI

-333 IYETSI
+333 IYETLI
-339 KPLTRQKILGEGA
+339 KPLAQQKVLREGA
-352 FNSLMNHYPNL
+352 FNSLMNHYTNL

-372 SVKYKKKCVRM
+372 SASSKKKYVMM
-383 FCEDII
+383 FCGDII

-402 QYNQTLEH
+402 QYNQALEY
-410 VSTYP
+410 VSTNP

-422 DEERIGFVMELNV
+422 DEVRIEFVMELNV

-449 RLAEAMMKAIIR
+449 RLAEAMMKAIIKHR
-461 HQRELLVG
+461 RELLVG
-469 KLGITSK
+469 KLGISSK

-483 RQLINFITRA
+483 RQLIRFITRA
-493 ALCHDIGKNSIVSV
+493 ALCHDVGKNSIVSV

-514 LCDEERRIIRM
+514 LSDEERRIIRM
-525 HPRMGLKYL
+525 HPQMGIKYL
-534 KISQKLKYYHD
+534 KISQELKYYHD

-563 FDNTKSPFRFMI
+563 FDNTKSPYRFMI

-602 KVMEE
+602 KVMDE

-631 NELERIAIYGW
+631 KELERIAIYGW

-648 ISLLSRLEIVGAEKA
+648 IYKNYMR
-663 RI
+663 

>member
-1 MTNKIRKVILLITTI
+1 MINKIRKIILLTTII
-16 LFACHL
+16 LFACHYP
-22 QVAGKE
+22 VAGKE
-28 FFVSEQSI
+28 YSASKQTI

-59 IFSIHNHDEWL
+59 IFRIHDHDQWVK
-70 RFFMT
+70 FFMA
-75 RSQKNHKIYNENEKL
+75 RSQKNHQIYHENEKL
-90 LNSIADYFETDMA
+90 LNSIADYFEPDMV

-108 TILPDAAYDSLDKN
+108 CVLPDAAYDSLDKN

-137 NRVTDILI
+137 NRIMDILI
-145 RNFRKRPERNYEFLR
+145 RNLRNRPDRNYYFLR
-160 AMSWKGASY
+160 AMSWKGSSH
-169 YQIWRLNRDN
+169 YQIWKLDRDV

-193 DSAHCHTPEEL
+193 DSAHCRTPEEL
-204 GLYGYALQNLCLS
+204 GLYGYALQDLCLS

-227 KKLQERYEKLEEL
+227 KKLKERYEKLEIL

-249 EVPEKRRQLWINSL
+249 EVPEKRRQLWINSI

-289 LVKRVLSQYPDT
+289 LVKRVIRQYPDT
-301 VGLSTTSKLNLI
+301 VGLSITSKLNLI
-313 VMKLRMGEI
+313 VMKVRTGEI

-328 KEAKE
+328 REAKE
-333 IYETSI
+333 IYETLI
-339 KPLTRQKILGEGA
+339 KPLTKQKVLGVGT
-352 FNSLMNHYPNL
+352 FNSLMNHYTNL

-372 SVKYKKKCVRM
+372 SANYKKEHVRM

-402 QYNQTLEH
+402 QYNQTLEL
-410 VSTYP
+410 VSTNP
-415 RLIKYLS
+415 RLIKYLN
-422 DEERIGFVMELNV
+422 DKDRIGFVMELNV

-449 RLAEAMMKAIIR
+449 RLAEALMKGIIR
-461 HQRELLVG
+461 HRKQLLVG

-483 RQLINFITRA
+483 SQFIHFITRA

-514 LCDEERRIIRM
+514 LSDEERRIIRM
-525 HPRMGLKYL
+525 HPRMGQKYL
-534 KISQKLKYYHD
+534 KISKELRHYHD

-563 FDNTKSPFRFMI
+563 FDNTQSPYRFMI

-619 LVKLIDDIPELY
+619 LVKLIDDVPELY
-631 NELERIAIYGW
+631 KELEMIAIYGW

-648 ISLLSRLEIVGAEKA
+648 IYKNYMR
-663 RI
+663 

>member
-1 MTNKIRKVILLITTI
+1 MINKIRKVILLITAI

-28 FFVSEQSI
+28 LFVSKQSI
-36 PDFKFIFDKL
+36 PDFKYIFDKL
-46 SQNRITYNRYNDS
+46 SQNRIIYNRYNDS
-59 IFSIHNHDEWL
+59 IFSIHNHDEWV

-75 RSQKNHKIYNENEKL
+75 RSQKNHKIYQENEKL

-108 TILPDAAYDSLDKN
+108 TILPDAAYDSLN
-122 FFHNYAYALTDPFIT
+122 VHFFRNYAYALTDPFIT
-137 NRVTDILI
+137 NRITDILI
-145 RNFRKRPERNYEFLR
+145 RNFKNRQDQNYYFLR
-160 AMSWKGASY
+160 AMSWKGSSY
-169 YQIWRLNRDN
+169 YQIWKLNRDN

-204 GLYGYALQNLCLS
+204 GLYGYALQDLCLS
-217 AWTLNHIQPL
+217 AWTLHHIQPL

-240 ARNHTADEL
+240 ARTHTADEL
-249 EVPEKRRQLWINSL
+249 EVPETRRQLWINRL
-263 KNRDLEIVRGI
+263 KSRDLEIVKGI

-279 DLIEKEEGDA
+279 ELTEKKEGEA
-289 LVKRVLSQYPDT
+289 LVKRVIRQYPDT
-301 VGLSTTSKLNLI
+301 VGLSTSTKLNLI
-313 VMKLRMGEI
+313 TMKLKMGEI
-322 RTRTAL
+322 RTRAAL

-333 IYETSI
+333 IYETQI
-339 KPLTRQKILGEGA
+339 KPLTQQKVLGVNA
-352 FNSLMNHYPNL
+352 FNSLMSHYTDL

-372 SVKYKKKCVRM
+372 SANYKKEHVKM

-396 DQQNST
+396 DQQNFT
-402 QYNQTLEH
+402 QYNQTLEN
-410 VSTYP
+410 VSTNP
-415 RLIKYLS
+415 RLIKYLN
-422 DEERIGFVMELNV
+422 DKERIGFVMELNV

-449 RLAEAMMKAIIR
+449 RLAEAMMKAIIKHR
-461 HQRELLVG
+461 RELLVG

-483 RQLINFITRA
+483 RQLIHFIIHA

-514 LCDEERRIIRM
+514 LTDEERRIIRM
-525 HPRMGLKYL
+525 HPRLGLKYL
-534 KISQKLKYYHD
+534 KISKELKSYHD

-557 GGYPSD
+557 GGYPSY
-563 FDNTKSPFRFMI
+563 FDNTKSPYRFMI

-631 NELERIAIYGW
+631 KELERIAIYGW

-648 ISLLSRLEIVGAEKA
+648 IYKNYMR
-663 RI
+663 

>member
-1 MTNKIRKVILLITTI
+1 MINKIRKVILLITTI

-59 IFSIHNHDEWL
+59 IFSIHNHDEWI

-90 LNSIADYFETDMA
+90 LNSIADYFETDMT

-108 TILPDAAYDSLDKN
+108 TILPDAAYDSLN
-122 FFHNYAYALTDPFIT
+122 VHFFRNYAYALTDPFIT

-145 RNFRKRPERNYEFLR
+145 RNFKNRQDQNYYCLR

-169 YQIWRLNRDN
+169 YQIWKLNRDN

-204 GLYGYALQNLCLS
+204 GLYGYALQDLCLS
-217 AWTLNHIQPL
+217 AWTLHHIQPL

-240 ARNHTADEL
+240 ARNHTADQL
-249 EVPEKRRQLWINSL
+249 EVPEKRRQLWINRI

-279 DLIEKEEGDA
+279 ELIEKKEGDA
-289 LVKRVLSQYPDT
+289 LVRRVIRQYPDT
-301 VGLSTTSKLNLI
+301 VGLSTSTKLNLI
-313 VMKLRMGEI
+313 VLKLKMGEI
-322 RTRTAL
+322 QTRTAL
-328 KEAKE
+328 KEARG
-333 IYETSI
+333 IYETLV
-339 KPLTRQKILGEGA
+339 KPLTRQKVLGVNA
-352 FNSLMNHYPNL
+352 FNSLMSHYTDL

-372 SVKYKKKCVRM
+372 SANCKKEYVKM

-396 DQQNST
+396 DQQTST
-402 QYNQTLEH
+402 QYNQTLEN
-410 VSTYP
+410 VSTNP
-415 RLIKYLS
+415 RLIKYLN
-422 DEERIGFVMELNV
+422 DKERIGFVMELNV

-483 RQLINFITRA
+483 RQLIHFIIHA

-514 LCDEERRIIRM
+514 LSDEERRIIRM
-525 HPRMGLKYL
+525 HPRLGLKYL
-534 KISQKLKYYHD
+534 KISKELKYYHD
-545 TTLGHHKWYNGK
+545 TTLGHHK
-557 GGYPSD
+557 
-563 FDNTKSPFRFMI
+563 
-575 DIITLCDCM
+575 
-584 QAATERVGRNYKQ
+584 
-597 EKSFE
+597 
-602 KVMEE
+602 
-607 LREGAGTRYNPD
+607 
-619 LVKLIDDIPELY
+619 
-631 NELERIAIYGW
+631 
-642 PDIYYE
+642 
-648 ISLLSRLEIVGAEKA
+648 
-663 RI
+663 

>member
-1 MTNKIRKVILLITTI
+1 MINKIRHIILLTTII
-16 LFACHL
+16 LFACHYP
-22 QVAGKE
+22 VAGKE
-28 FFVSEQSI
+28 YSASKQSI

-59 IFSIHNHDEWL
+59 IFRIHDHDQWVK
-70 RFFMT
+70 FFMA
-75 RSQKNHKIYNENEKL
+75 RSQKNHQIYHENEKL
-90 LNSIADYFETDMA
+90 LNSIADYFEPDMV

-108 TILPDAAYDSLDKN
+108 CILPDAAYDSLDKN

-137 NRVTDILI
+137 NRIMDILI
-145 RNFRKRPERNYEFLR
+145 RNLRNRPDRNYYFLR
-160 AMSWKGASY
+160 AMSWKGSSH
-169 YQIWRLNRDN
+169 YQIWKLDRDV

-193 DSAHCHTPEEL
+193 DSAHCHTSEEL
-204 GLYGYALQNLCLS
+204 GLYGYALQDLCLS

-227 KKLQERYEKLEEL
+227 KKLKERYEKLEIL

-249 EVPEKRRQLWINSL
+249 EVPEKRRQLWINSI

-279 DLIEKEEGDA
+279 DLIEKKEGDA
-289 LVKRVLSQYPDT
+289 LVKRVIRQYPDT
-301 VGLSTTSKLNLI
+301 VGLSITSKLNLI
-313 VMKLRMGEI
+313 VLKVRTGEI

-328 KEAKE
+328 REAKE
-333 IYETSI
+333 IYETLI
-339 KPLTRQKILGEGA
+339 KPLTKQKVLGVGT
-352 FNSLMNHYPNL
+352 FNSLMNHYTNL

-372 SVKYKKKCVRM
+372 SANYKKEHVRM

-402 QYNQTLEH
+402 QYNQTLEL
-410 VSTYP
+410 VSTNP
-415 RLIKYLS
+415 RLIKYLN
-422 DEERIGFVMELNV
+422 DKDRIGFVMELNV

-449 RLAEAMMKAIIR
+449 RLAESLMKGIIR
-461 HQRELLVG
+461 HRKQLLVG

-483 RQLINFITRA
+483 SQLIHFITRA

-514 LCDEERRIIRM
+514 LSDEERRIIRM

-534 KISQKLKYYHD
+534 KISQELRNYHD

-563 FDNTKSPFRFMI
+563 FDNTQSPYRFMI

-619 LVKLIDDIPELY
+619 LVKLIDDVPELY
-631 NELERIAIYGW
+631 KELEMIAIYGW

-648 ISLLSRLEIVGAEKA
+648 IYKNYMR
-663 RI
+663 